1 MVIDSE
7 RLDRTLIDAFNR
19 NSFAGLA
26 AGIVKDGQLIY
37 ARAFGLADASR
48 KIPAAT
54 DTSFRIGSISKTFTA
69 IALMQLHE
77 QGKFKLDDP
86 VSGYLKAYKIEQP
99 RTAAP
104 ITFRHLLTHTS
115 GLGELRRLTDLI
127 RPTIGLARKPGK
139 LQSLAQYYAPA
150 LKADVAPGVKWSYAN
165 HGFATLGQLVEDISG
180 QPFAEYMRQHVFAP
194 LGMDRTD
201 YVLSER
207 VRDTLAVGYRMT
219 RRGLNP
225 IPYMEIAVGPAGSV
239 FSSVEQMAKYVSA
252 LLAGGA
258 NDHGRVLEPAL
269 LVMMLTPHYQLDPR
283 LSAQGLAFMLGFI
296 DGIRIAGHDGGW
308 PGFTSAMWLAP
319 ERAVGAVVFT
329 NTSALVAPDTLALEL
344 IRQAVGVT
352 GQTAGRRVVEQPTL
366 WNELCGTYRP
376 LRGFNSNFRLW
387 GLGGALRIFVRGGRL
402 MIGGRHPFGPVR
414 RGLELHA
421 VDPADPLLFQAELR
435 AELGGLEIGVLFRRN
450 SKGRVDSMDV
460 TASAG
465 TFFSLH
471 RRVRR

>member
-1 MVIDSE
+1 MAMDSE
-7 RLDRTLIDAFNR
+7 RLDRTLIDGFNR
-19 NSFAGLA
+19 SALAGLA
-26 AGIVKDGQLIY
+26 AGIVKDGQLVY
-37 ARAFGLADASR
+37 ARAFGLADAGR

-77 QGKFKLDDP
+77 QGKFKLDDS
-86 VSGYLKAYKIEQP
+86 VSGHLKAYKLEQP
-99 RTAAP
+99 RTASP

-139 LQSLAQYYAPA
+139 LQSLAQYYTPA
-150 LKADVAPGVKWSYAN
+150 LRADVAPDVKWAYAN
-165 HGFATLGQLVEDISG
+165 HGFATVGQLVEDISG
-180 QPFAEYMRQHVFAP
+180 QPFAEYMREHVFAP

-207 VRDTLAVGYRMT
+207 VRDALAVGYRMT
-219 RRGLNP
+219 GRGLKP

-239 FSSVEQMAKYVSA
+239 FSSVEQMAKYVCA

-258 NDHGRVLEPAL
+258 NDHGRVLGVAAL
-269 LVMMLTPHYQLDPR
+269 AMMLTPHYQLDSR
-283 LSAQGLAFMLGFI
+283 LSAQGLAFMLGYI
-296 DGIRIAGHDGGW
+296 DGIRMAGHDGGW
-308 PGFTSAMWLAP
+308 RGFTSAMWLAP
-319 ERAVGAVVFT
+319 ERGVGAVVFT
-329 NTSALVAPDTLALEL
+329 NTSTLLAPHALAIEL
-344 IRQAVGVT
+344 IRQACGVN
-352 GQTAGRRVVEQPTL
+352 GQAAGRPLVEQPTL
-366 WNELCGTYRP
+366 WSELCGTYRP

-387 GLGGALRIFVRGGRL
+387 GLGGALRIFVRKGRL

-421 VDPADPLLFQAELR
+421 VDHADPLLFRAELR
-435 AELGGLEIGVLFRRN
+435 AEAGGLEIGVLFRRN
-450 SKGRVDSMDV
+450 SRDRVDSMDV

-465 TFFSLH
+465 TFFTLH